1 LSILTKRLLF
11 LFIFS
16 ALLFSVKNAA
26 AQVQF
31 VENKGQWNQKVNYRG
46 DFGTGSFFLE
56 HKGFTVLLNKPEDV
70 AKLSQYMHGEGRDP
84 KTNPADTFTFHSFA
98 YNVTFLGAAEY
109 PKAVPDKPLPTYNN
123 YFIGN
128 DQSKWA
134 GECKIFTAVTYKDV
148 YPNIDVRYYS
158 TNDQLK
164 YDFIVHPGGN
174 PAAIALRYD
183 GVKKLSVKDKELII
197 GTSLGDVKELAP
209 FTYQANTAGNGEV
222 EAKYVVRDNVVTFD
236 VKKYDP
242 SVTLVIDPQIIFS
255 SFTGSTADNW
265 GYTATPGPDGSFF
278 AGGIVFAAG
287 YPVSPG
293 AFQTQFHGGSGDGI
307 FPGVDMGIFKFS
319 PNGST
324 RVYATYIGGNGDEQ
338 PHSMIA
344 DPQGNLIIA
353 GRSNSSNYPELTPL
367 NLRSTNYDIVVT
379 KLNAAGSALIG
390 SVRLG
395 GTGNDGVNIRPKYV
409 QPFGA
414 DRLRR
419 NYGDDARSE
428 VILDAA
434 GNIYVS
440 SCTQSADFNG
450 MAGSAIQPVFGG
462 TQDGVILKFNPN
474 LSGVLFQTYFGGSND
489 DACFVAAIDPITSNL
504 YVGGATSSTT
514 LPGNKTGV
522 IQGTN
527 AGGLADGFVTI
538 LRPDGSAIIKT
549 TFLGTGGIDIIYGL
563 KFDKVGSPYVMGTTT
578 GTWPIVN
585 AAYSVAGS
593 KQFISKLKTDLSAFD
608 YSTVFGTSSAQPNIS
623 PIAFLVDR
631 CENVY
636 VSGWGGGINTDQ
648 GYSTGNTTNMPEI
661 NPLTGIPGPDG
672 RDFYFFVLKKDAQV
686 QLFGSHFGQN
696 GGLGDHVDGGTSRF
710 DANGVIYQA
719 ICANCESGYK
729 SSTPIPFPVTT
740 GVWSTRNESAGCN
753 EAAVKIN
760 MNFSGVGAEI
770 QSIIDGVAN
779 DTLGCIP
786 LTVNFKDLQ
795 QRGVTYYWN
804 FNSTVNPGINDQT
817 TTVPQTSFTFTIPG
831 VYRVRL
837 ISEDLNTCNLRDT
850 SYITIKAGDNRVTP
864 SFTRIKLG
872 ACTSN
877 QYQFTNTS
885 TNSQSTSFGPQSFVW
900 NYGDGSANDTAALTP
915 PRIHT
920 FPGPG
925 TYFVTLTVI
934 DPAFC
939 NAPDTL
945 RDTLR
950 INPTVDARPAGPS
963 LGCAPFTA
971 SFQNNS
977 LAGITWKW
985 EFYDAAT
992 NTLIGT
998 STDFEPTFLFPN
1010 IGSYKYRLIAF
1021 DPTTCN
1027 LVDTSE
1033 FLTLQVLPKPTAAA
1047 GWGPNPPQANVPVSF
1062 TNGSVNANRYLWDF
1076 GDSETSTLR
1085 APVHEY
1091 NATGTYNAYLVAYN
1105 EAGCTD
1111 TAFLVVDV
1119 IVNPLLDVPNAF
1131 TPGRFGSN
1139 GIVSVRGFGIGK
1151 MAWKIYNRWGQVVFE
1166 STTKK
1171 SGWNGY
1177 YKGVLQP
1184 TDVYTYTLDVEFT
1197 DGKKLR
1203 KTGDITLLR

>member
-1 LSILTKRLLF
+1 MSILTKRLFFLF
-11 LFIFS
+11 LFTASF
-16 ALLFSVKNAA
+16 FSVKNAA

-31 VENKGQWNQKVNYRG
+31 IENKGQWNNKINYKG
-46 DFGTGSFFLE
+46 DFSTGSFFLE
-56 HKGFTVLLNKPEDV
+56 QKGFTVLLDKPEEV
-70 AKLSQYMHGEGRDP
+70 SGLSEYMHGASRN
-84 KTNPADTFTFHSFA
+84 TSDTFILHSFA
-98 YNVTFLGAAEY
+98 YNVTFLGAAQA
-109 PKAVPDKPLPTYNN
+109 PKAVPEKPLATYNN
-123 YFIGN
+123 YFLGN

-134 GECKIFTAVTYKDV
+134 GDCKIYTAITYKDV

-158 TNDQLK
+158 TNNQLK

-183 GVKKLSVKDKELII
+183 GVKNLSVKGRELII
-197 GTSLGDVKELAP
+197 GTVFGDIKELP
-209 FTYQANTAGNGEV
+209 PLTYQANTAGSGEV

-236 VKKYDP
+236 IKKYDP

-278 AGGIVFAAG
+278 AGGIVFG
-287 YPVSPG
+287 DRGGRYPASPG
-293 AFQTQFHGGSGDGI
+293 AFQTTFAGGTGDGT
-307 FPGVDMGIFKFS
+307 FPGTDMAIFKFS
-319 PNGST
+319 PNGGA
-324 RVYATYIGGNGDEQ
+324 RVYATYIGGSGDEQ
-338 PHSMIA
+338 PHSMITDA
-344 DPQGNLIIA
+344 QGNLIIA
-353 GRSNSSNYPELTPL
+353 GRTNSPNYPELTPI
-367 NLRSTNYDIVVT
+367 NLHGTNYDIVVT
-379 KLNAAGSALIG
+379 KLNAAGSALVG

-395 GTGNDGVNIRPKYV
+395 GSGDDGVNIRPKYTGIT
-409 QPFGA
+409 GA

-428 VILDAA
+428 VILDPS

-440 SCTQSADFNG
+440 SCSQSSDFKG
-450 MAGSAIQPVFGG
+450 MATSPIQPVFGG
-462 TQDGVILKFNPN
+462 KQDGVILKFNSN
-474 LSGVLFQTYFGGSND
+474 LSAVLFQTYFGGTED

-504 YVGGATSSTT
+504 FVGGATSSSNI
-514 LPGNKTGV
+514 PGSKTGV
-522 IQGTN
+522 IQGTY
-527 AGGLADGFVTI
+527 AGGIADGFVTA

-549 TFLGTGGIDIIYGL
+549 TYLGTGGVDIIYGL
-563 KFDKVGSPYVMGTTT
+563 KFDKIGSPYVMGTTT
-578 GTWPIVN
+578 GLWPVVN
-585 AAYSVAGS
+585 AAFSNPGS
-593 KQFISKLKTDLSAFD
+593 RQFISKLKTDLSGFD
-608 YSTVFGTSSAQPNIS
+608 YSTVFGTNSSQPNIS

-631 CENVY
+631 CQNVY
-636 VSGWGGGINTDQ
+636 VSGWGGGLNTSQ
-648 GYSTGNTTNMPEI
+648 GYSTGNTNGMPEI
-661 NPLTGIPGPDG
+661 NPLAGIPGADG
-672 RDFYFFVLKKDAQV
+672 QDFYFFVLKRDAQG

-710 DANGVIYQA
+710 DANGIIYQA
-719 ICANCESGYK
+719 MCANCESGYL
-729 SSTPIPFPVTT
+729 SSTPIPFPVTA
-740 GVWSTRNESAGCN
+740 GVWSTKNESTGCN

-795 QRGVTYYWN
+795 QRGVTYFWN
-804 FNSTVNPGINDQT
+804 FNSAVNPAINDQT
-817 TTVPQTSFTFTIPG
+817 TTVPQTSFTFTVPG

-864 SFTRIKLG
+864 SFTRAKLG

-900 NYGDGSANDTAALTP
+900 NYGDGSANDTASLTP

-950 INPTVDARPAGPS
+950 INPTVDARPAGPA

-985 EFYDAAT
+985 EFYDAVS

-998 STDFEPTFLFPN
+998 SAAFEPTFLFPN
-1010 IGSYKYRLIAF
+1010 VGTYKYRLIAF

-1027 LVDTSE
+1027 LTDTSE
-1033 FLTLQVLPKPTAAA
+1033 FLTLKVLPKPTASA

-1062 TNGSVNANRYLWDF
+1062 TNGSINANRYLWDF
-1076 GDSETSTLR
+1076 GDGENSTQP

-1105 EAGCTD
+1105 EAGCSD

-1139 GIVSVRGFGIGK
+1139 GVVSVRGFGIGK

-1166 STTKK
+1166 STSKK